1 MNRPSSRQC
10 VRITATGG
18 TGAICVTEHGRR
30 EFTPAMKRL
39 IELVARAAYEDMK
52 ASQETAGIVPQLL
65 REQAS
70 P

>member
-1 MNRPSSRQC
+1 MSRSSSRQC

-18 TGAICVTEHGRR
+18 TGAIRVTEHGRR

-52 ASQETAGIVPQLL
+52 RAPEAPQL
-65 REQAS
+65 RPES
-70 P
+70 VTP